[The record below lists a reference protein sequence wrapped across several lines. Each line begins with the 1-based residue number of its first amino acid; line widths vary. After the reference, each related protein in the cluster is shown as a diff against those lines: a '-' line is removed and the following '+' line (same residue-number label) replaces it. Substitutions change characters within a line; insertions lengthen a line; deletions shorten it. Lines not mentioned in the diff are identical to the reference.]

1 VSGDCETLHF
11 EYKETEM
18 PSNENV
24 SQPENQLAAKQE
36 MTASSL
42 RKSMRKAP
50 GTRLGTLQDWR
61 TADNSGK
68 TFGRHGHTIRD
79 GR

>member
-1 VSGDCETLHF
+1 
-11 EYKETEM
+11 M

-36 MTASSL
+36 MTASGL

-61 TADNSGK
+61 TADNNSGK